1 MDDAT
6 PFLDFRN
13 RLWKCF
19 KVPDADAWEG
29 GPCVDVLFDIVEGTN
44 PLYEFDFAHAR
55 TTQDLLLG
63 AILLSEWKK
72 QNVVFLT
79 ATAYY
84 SYQAVRFTRRYQQDG
99 VATCSTLSIGI
110 AGNLPESVLR
120 EADVILHHGRIY
132 PLPEHVKPKRT
143 IVQIFPGEN
152 VPHDVRSLST
162 LIHANGFDD

>member
-29 GPCVDVLFDIVEGTN
+29 GHVSMFYSILEGTN

-63 AILLSEWKK
+63 AILLSSGKSKMWS
-72 QNVVFLT
+72 F
-79 ATAYY
+79 
-84 SYQAVRFTRRYQQDG
+84 
-99 VATCSTLSIGI
+99 
-110 AGNLPESVLR
+110 
-120 EADVILHHGRIY
+120 
-132 PLPEHVKPKRT
+132 
-143 IVQIFPGEN
+143 
-152 VPHDVRSLST
+152 
-162 LIHANGFDD
+162 